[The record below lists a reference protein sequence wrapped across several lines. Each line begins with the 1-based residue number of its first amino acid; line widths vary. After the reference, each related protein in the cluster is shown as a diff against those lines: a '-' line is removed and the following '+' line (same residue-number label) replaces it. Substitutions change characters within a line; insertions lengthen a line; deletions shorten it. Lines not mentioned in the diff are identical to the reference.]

1 MSEIDSTHNTK
12 SNLDQNRVPL
22 EQIRSTDNGRH
33 QSHHLTLPQPEDEGE
48 RASRREVFEEK
59 AKELRDEKLV
69 GAAGDEHGIVHG
81 HVHSHSQVEGVDYVG
96 ESEPQKLTVENVGR
110 LERQESEEMEVAK
123 KMELGIGIGN
133 HGSETG
139 RIQAGESSRR
149 NLSAVKGDSMEVL
162 GDTLMVDSI
171 REDSSR
177 ANTGTPSSM
186 VVARESESP
195 ERIWGSQSGDEDERA
210 ENERKENHKSRPS
223 MRRRWMDSELT
234 VRGSATE
241 DS

>member
-12 SNLDQNRVPL
+12 SNLDQTRVPL

-81 HVHSHSQVEGVDYVG
+81 HVHSHSHGEGVDYVG

-110 LERQESEEMEVAK
+110 LERQESEEME
-123 KMELGIGIGN
+123 LGIGIGN

-139 RIQAGESSRR
+139 RIQVGKSSRR
-149 NLSAVKGDSMEVL
+149 NLSAVKDDSMEVL
-162 GDTLMVDSI
+162 RDTLMVDSI

-195 ERIWGSQSGDEDERA
+195 ERIWGSESGDEDERG

-223 MRRRWMDSELT
+223 LRRRWMDSELT